1 MSDSPLGHFNFPDHI
16 KNDTFGGVLITIT
29 INSIALDLTTAS
41 SINMDLRLPP
51 VTVTSPIVE
60 HYSTT
65 TGDIVIDANPTLG
78 KFTVLKDTIIDVAA
92 NTYRY
97 DIEIQF
103 TSGVV
108 KTYVGGNW
116 RILQDVTFV

>member
-1 MSDSPLGHFNFPDHI
+1 M
-16 KNDTFGGVLITIT
+16 
-29 INSIALDLTTAS
+29 
-41 SINMDLRLPP
+41 
-51 VTVTSPIVE
+51 E

-65 TGDIVIDANPTLG
+65 TGDIVIDANPALLENLQ
-78 KFTVLKDTIIDVAA
+78 VLKDTIIDVAA

-108 KTYVGGNW
+108 KTYVGLIGAYYTRCYVCMGRKN
-116 RILQDVTFV
+116 DYTPCEKF